1 MRTNPA
7 KVIIATIIITVFIIV
22 TVISLV
28 LFCKYPE
35 ELKDKEK
42 AQSNIEITLAEHEEV
57 YDYVMYYM
65 WNEPPRR
72 HKHMS

>member
-28 LFCKYPE
+28 LFFKEPE

-57 YDYVMYYM
+57 YDYVMY
-65 WNEPPRR
+65 
-72 HKHMS
+72 

>member
-28 LFCKYPE
+28 LFFKEPE

-57 YDYVMYYM
+57 YDYAMY
-65 WNEPPRR
+65 
-72 HKHMS
+72 